1 MSVFRFIRRLVWGLF
16 AVIGAFVVLVVAV
29 SLITVAFIPSA
40 RHDVPDSAVLTLNLA
55 DGVTERGPIGPLAWA
70 SFGHQ
75 IALRDLVQG
84 LDAAGRDPRIKGL
97 VARLGAGEL
106 QMARA
111 QEIRDAVL
119 AFREQGKFAIA
130 FAESFGEIG
139 NGNINYYLATAFD
152 EIWLQPSGDVG
163 LTGVRLESPYLK
175 TALDSIGVV
184 PRISQREE
192 YKGAM
197 DPLTSA
203 SMPQPVRENYQRL
216 VDGWVRQ
223 IAEGIA
229 QGRKIDATAA
239 RGLIDRGPF
248 LAEEALKEKLVDRL
262 GYFDEVEERIN
273 ERTESAGG
281 VEKDESA
288 TGGSKT
294 ERMAL
299 ADYAATLTPPADAPR
314 VALVY
319 GLGPVQLTASTEEPL
334 FEEVVMDS
342 DTVSRAIKDA
352 IDDPAVRAIIFRV
365 DSPGGSYVASD
376 TIWREVDRAREKG
389 KPVIVTMGDV
399 AASGGY
405 FVAAPATQIVAHP
418 GTITGS
424 IGVISGKVVLSDM
437 WAKLDVAWD
446 GVQAG
451 ANADMDSANRDYSSY
466 GWTRL
471 QTALDRIYDDFLKK
485 VAAGRKMTPEQ
496 VRVIAKGQV
505 WTGADAKA
513 NGLVNELG
521 GYATALRL
529 ARAAA
534 KLPEDAPIDLVEYPP
549 RERGLAGLL
558 RLMSGADTSQEAVRL
573 ARLVELL
580 EPLAPVLA
588 PVLDDPRA
596 GNLRMPVIRATE

>member
-1 MSVFRFIRRLVWGLF
+1 MSVLRFIRRLVWGLF
-16 AVIGAFVVLVVAV
+16 AIVGAFVVLIVAV
-29 SLITVAFIPSA
+29 SLITVAFFPSA

-55 DGVTERGPIGPLAWA
+55 DGITERGLTGPLAWA
-70 SFGHQ
+70 SFRHE

-97 VARLGAGEL
+97 VARVGAGDL

-119 AFREQGKFAIA
+119 AFRRQGKFAVA
-130 FAESFGEIG
+130 FAETFGEVG

-175 TALDSIGVV
+175 AALDSIGVV
-184 PRISQREE
+184 PRIGQREE

-216 VDGWVRQ
+216 ADGWVQ
-223 IAEGIA
+223 QMAEGIA
-229 QGRKIDATAA
+229 QGRKIEATAA
-239 RGLIDRGPF
+239 RALIDRGPF

-262 GYFDEVEERIN
+262 GYFDEVENGIK
-273 ERTESAGG
+273 ERTKAESG
-281 VEKDESA
+281 VE
-288 TGGSKT
+288 T

-299 ADYAATLTPPADAPR
+299 ADYAASLSPPADAAR
-314 VALVY
+314 IALVY
-319 GLGPVQLTASTEEPL
+319 GLGPVQLTSSTEEPL
-334 FEEVVMDS
+334 FEEVAMDS

-352 IDDPAVRAIIFRV
+352 VEDPLVRAIIFRV

-451 ANADMDSANRDYSSY
+451 ANADMDSANRDYSNH
-466 GWTRL
+466 GWSRL
-471 QTALDRIYDDFLKK
+471 QTALDRIYADFLDK

-496 VRVIAKGQV
+496 VRTIAKGQV
-505 WTGADAKA
+505 WTGADARA

-521 GYATALRL
+521 GYSTALQL

-534 KLPEDAPIDLVEYPP
+534 KIPEDAPIDLVEYPP
-549 RERGLAGLL
+549 EERGFAGLL
-558 RLMSGADTSQEAVRL
+558 RFMSGANSSQKAVRL
-573 ARLVELL
+573 VRLVELL
-580 EPLAPVLA
+580 EPVADVLG
-588 PVLDDPRA
+588 PVLDGA
-596 GNLRMPVIRATE
+596 GASNLRMSMPELSE

>member
-16 AVIGAFVVLVVAV
+16 AIVGAFVVLIVAV
-29 SLITVAFIPSA
+29 SLIAVAFIPSA
-40 RHDVPDSAVLTLNLA
+40 RHEVPDSAVLTLNLA
-55 DGVTERGPIGPLAWA
+55 DGITERGFVGPLAWA
-70 SFGHQ
+70 SFRHE
-75 IALRDLVQG
+75 ITLRDLVQG

-97 VARLGAGEL
+97 VVRVGAGDL

-111 QEIRDAVL
+111 QEIRDAVT
-119 AFREQGKFAIA
+119 AFRQRGKFAVA
-130 FAESFGEIG
+130 FAETFGEVG

-216 VDGWVRQ
+216 ADAWVQ
-223 IAEGIA
+223 QMAEGIA
-229 QGRKIDATAA
+229 QGRKIDAAAA
-239 RGLIDRGPF
+239 RALIDRGPF
-248 LAEEALKEKLVDRL
+248 LAEEALKERLVDRL
-262 GYFDEVEERIN
+262 GYFDEVEDGLK
-273 ERTESAGG
+273 ERTEGG
-281 VEKDESA
+281 VEE
-288 TGGSKT
+288 GGAKT

-299 ADYAATLTPPADAPR
+299 ADYAASLSPPADAAR
-314 VALVY
+314 IALVY
-319 GLGPVQLTASTEEPL
+319 GLGPVQLTASTEQPL

-352 IDDPAVRAIIFRV
+352 VEDPLVRAIVFRV

-437 WAKLDVAWD
+437 WAKLDIAWD

-451 ANADMDSANRDYSSY
+451 ANADMDSANRDFSSY
-466 GWTRL
+466 GWSRL
-471 QTALDRIYDDFLKK
+471 QTALDRIYADFLKK

-496 VRVIAKGQV
+496 VRTIAKGQV
-505 WTGADAKA
+505 WSGADAKA

-521 GYATALRL
+521 GYATALKL

-534 KLPEDAPIDLVEYPP
+534 KIPEDAPIDLVEYPP
-549 RERGLAGLL
+549 QDRGFAGLL
-558 RLMSGADTSQEAVRL
+558 RLMSGASSSQDP
-573 ARLVELL
+573 ARLVRLTELL
-580 EPLAPVLA
+580 EPVAQVLG

-596 GNLRMPVIRATE
+596 SNLRIPVVRTSE

>member
-16 AVIGAFVVLVVAV
+16 AIVGAFVVLIVAI
-29 SLITVAFIPSA
+29 SFITVAFFPSA
-40 RHDVPDSAVLTLNLA
+40 RHEVPDSAVLTLNLA
-55 DGVTERGPIGPLAWA
+55 DGITERGLTGPLAWA
-70 SFGHQ
+70 SFGRQ
-75 IALRDLVQG
+75 LALRDLVQA

-97 VARLGAGEL
+97 VARVGAGEL

-119 AFREQGKFAIA
+119 AFRQQGKFAIA
-130 FAESFGEIG
+130 FAETFGEVG

-216 VDGWVRQ
+216 VDSWVQQ
-223 IAEGIA
+223 IADGVA
-229 QGRKIDATAA
+229 QGRKIDAAVA
-239 RGLIDRGPF
+239 RALIDRGPF
-248 LAEEALKEKLVDRL
+248 LAEEALREKLVDRL
-262 GYFDEVEERIN
+262 GYFDEVEDRLK
-273 ERTESAGG
+273 ERTNAEGG
-281 VEKDESA
+281 VEEAGVETK
-288 TGGSKT
+288 
-294 ERMAL
+294 RMTL
-299 ADYAATLTPPADAPR
+299 ADYAAGLSPPADATR
-314 VALVY
+314 IALVY
-319 GLGPVQLTASTEEPL
+319 GLGPVQLTSSTEEPL

-352 IDDPAVRAIIFRV
+352 VEDPLVGAIIFRV

-389 KPVIVTMGDV
+389 KPVIVSMGDV

-437 WAKLDVAWD
+437 WAKLDIAWD

-451 ANADMDSANRDYSSY
+451 ANADMDSANRDYSGH
-466 GWTRL
+466 GWSRL
-471 QTALDRIYDDFLKK
+471 QTALDHIYADFLKK

-496 VRVIAKGQV
+496 VRTIAKGQV
-505 WTGADAKA
+505 WSGTDARA

-529 ARAAA
+529 ARAEA
-534 KLPEDAPIDLVEYPP
+534 KIPEDAPIDLVEYP
-549 RERGLAGLL
+549 RADRGLTGLL
-558 RLMSGADTSQEAVRL
+558 RRLSGTDTSQQAARML
-573 ARLVELL
+573 RLVELL
-580 EPLAPVLA
+580 EPVARVLA
-588 PVLDDPRA
+588 PVLDDRGA
-596 GNLRMPVIRATE
+596 ETLRMPPLTIRE

>member
-1 MSVFRFIRRLVWGLF
+1 MSVLRFIRRLVWGLF
-16 AVIGAFVVLVVAV
+16 AVVGAFVVLIVAV

-40 RHDVPDSAVLTLNLA
+40 RHEVPDSAVLTLNLA
-55 DGVTERGPIGPLAWA
+55 DGITERGLTGPLAWA
-70 SFGHQ
+70 TFGHQ

-97 VARLGAGEL
+97 VARVGAGDL

-119 AFREQGKFAIA
+119 AFRQQGKFAIA
-130 FAESFGEIG
+130 FAETFGEVG
-139 NGNINYYLATAFD
+139 NGNVTYYLATAFD

-184 PRISQREE
+184 PRIGQREE

-216 VDGWVRQ
+216 VDGWVQQ
-223 IAEGIA
+223 IADGIA

-239 RGLIDRGPF
+239 RALIDRGPF
-248 LAEEALKEKLVDRL
+248 LAEEALKQKLVDRL
-262 GYFDEVEERIN
+262 GYFDEVEDRLK
-273 ERTESAGG
+273 ERTKAGG
-281 VEKDESA
+281 VEEA
-288 TGGSKT
+288 GVEAG
-294 ERMAL
+294 RMSL
-299 ADYAATLTPPADAPR
+299 ADYAASLSPPADAAR

-319 GLGPVQLTASTEEPL
+319 GLGPVQLTATTEEPL
-334 FEEVVMDS
+334 FEDVVMDS

-352 IDDPAVRAIIFRV
+352 VEDPLVRAIIFRV

-405 FVAAPATQIVAHP
+405 FVAAPAAQIVAHP
-418 GTITGS
+418 GTVTGS

-446 GVQAG
+446 GVQSG

-466 GWTRL
+466 GWSRL
-471 QTALDRIYDDFLKK
+471 QTTLDHIYADFLKK
-485 VAAGRKMTPEQ
+485 VGAGRKMTPEQ
-496 VRVIAKGQV
+496 VRIIAKGQV
-505 WTGADAKA
+505 WNGADAKA

-521 GYATALRL
+521 GYATALKL

-534 KLPEDAPIDLVEYPP
+534 KLPEDAAVDLVEYPA
-549 RERGLAGLL
+549 EDRGLAGLL
-558 RLMSGADTSQEAVRL
+558 RLMSGANSSQEAARLVRL
-573 ARLVELL
+573 AELL
-580 EPLAPVLA
+580 EPVARVLG

-596 GNLRMPVIRATE
+596 SNLRMPVPELSE

>member
-16 AVIGAFVVLVVAV
+16 AIVGAFVVLIVAV
-29 SLITVAFIPSA
+29 SLVTVAFIPSG
-40 RHDVPDSAVLTLNLA
+40 RHQVPDSAVLTLNLA
-55 DGVTERGPIGPLAWA
+55 DGITERGLTGPLAWA
-70 SFGHQ
+70 SFGRQ
-75 IALRDLVQG
+75 IPLRDLVQG
-84 LDAAGRDPRIKGL
+84 LDAASRDPRIKGV
-97 VARLGAGEL
+97 VARLGAGDL

-130 FAESFGEIG
+130 FAETFGEVG
-139 NGNINYYLATAFD
+139 NGNINYYLSTAFD

-163 LTGVRLESPYLK
+163 LTGVRLESPYLN

-216 VDGWVRQ
+216 VDGWVQQ
-223 IAEGIA
+223 IAAGIA
-229 QGRKIDATAA
+229 EGRKIDATAA
-239 RGLIDRGPF
+239 RALIDRGPF

-262 GYFDEVEERIN
+262 GYFDEVESRIK
-273 ERTESAGG
+273 ERTKAGG
-281 VEKDESA
+281 GEQPEVETA
-288 TGGSKT
+288 
-294 ERMAL
+294 RMSV
-299 ADYAATLTPPADAPR
+299 ADYAASLSPPADAAR

-352 IDDPAVRAIIFRV
+352 VEDPLVRAIIFRV

-405 FVAAPATQIVAHP
+405 FVAAPAAQIVAHP

-437 WAKLDVAWD
+437 WAKLDIAWD
-446 GVQAG
+446 GVQSG
-451 ANADMDSANRDYSSY
+451 ANADMDSANRDYSSH
-466 GWTRL
+466 GWSRL
-471 QTALDRIYDDFLKK
+471 QTALDRIYADFLKK

-496 VRVIAKGQV
+496 VRTIAKGQV
-505 WTGADAKA
+505 WSGADAKA

-521 GYATALRL
+521 GYATALKL

-534 KLPEDAPIDLVEYPP
+534 KIPEDAAVDLVEYPP
-549 RERGLAGLL
+549 ADRGFAGLL
-558 RLMSGADTSQEAVRL
+558 RLMSGANSSQEAARL
-573 ARLVELL
+573 TRLVELL
-580 EPLAPVLA
+580 EPVARVLR

-596 GNLRMPVIRATE
+596 SNLRMPMPEISE

>member
-1 MSVFRFIRRLVWGLF
+1 MSVLRFIRRLVWGLF
-16 AVIGAFVVLVVAV
+16 AIVGAFVVLIVAV
-29 SLITVAFIPSA
+29 SLIAAAFFPGA
-40 RHDVPDSAVLTLNLA
+40 RHEVPDSAVLTLNLA
-55 DGVTERGPIGPLAWA
+55 DGITERGPIGPLAWA
-70 SFGHQ
+70 TFRHE

-97 VARLGAGEL
+97 VVRVGAGDL

-119 AFREQGKFAIA
+119 AFRQQGKFAVA
-130 FAESFGEIG
+130 FAETFGEVG
-139 NGNINYYLATAFD
+139 NGNVNYYLATAFD

-175 TALDSIGVV
+175 TALDSIGIV

-216 VDGWVRQ
+216 VDGWVLQ

-229 QGRKIDATAA
+229 QGRKIDAAAA

-248 LAEEALKEKLVDRL
+248 LAQEALKEKLVDRL
-262 GYFDEVEERIN
+262 GYFDEVEN
-273 ERTESAGG
+273 GLKERTKADGG
-281 VEKDESA
+281 DE
-288 TGGSKT
+288 T

-299 ADYAATLTPPADAPR
+299 ADYVASLSPPADAPR
-314 VALVY
+314 VALIY
-319 GLGPVQLTASTEEPL
+319 GLGPVQLTASTEQPL
-334 FEEVVMDS
+334 FEEVAMDS

-352 IDDPAVRAIIFRV
+352 VEDPLVRAIIFRV

-437 WAKLDVAWD
+437 WAKLDIAWD

-451 ANADMDSANRDYSSY
+451 ANADMDSANRDFSGY
-466 GWTRL
+466 GWSRL
-471 QTALDRIYDDFLKK
+471 QAALDRIYADFLAK

-496 VRVIAKGQV
+496 VRAIAKGQV
-505 WTGADAKA
+505 WTGADARA

-521 GYATALRL
+521 GYATALSL

-534 KLPEDAPIDLVEYPP
+534 KIPEDAPIDLVEYPP
-549 RERGLAGLL
+549 HDRGFAGLL
-558 RLMSGADTSQEAVRL
+558 RLMSGASSSQEAVRL

-580 EPLAPVLA
+580 EPVARVLGPVLEDA
-588 PVLDDPRA
+588 SA
-596 GNLRMPVIRATE
+596 HNLRVLVPDLSE